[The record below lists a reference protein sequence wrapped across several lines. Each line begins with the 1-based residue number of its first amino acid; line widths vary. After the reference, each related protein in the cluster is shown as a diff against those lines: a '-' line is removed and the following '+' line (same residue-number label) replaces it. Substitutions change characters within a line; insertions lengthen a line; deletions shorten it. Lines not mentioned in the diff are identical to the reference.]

1 MTSPMFTRGFSFG
14 MVSPPERFT
23 ELEGVILVANSRS
36 GKGESAENGSN
47 PATLRGKGRGNDEGR
62 AETRPLSIRPKG
74 DLILRRRHGDRLLQ
88 AKLQH
93 GFAWNFDLL
102 ALGQDLSTR
111 ASCAACR
118 RANGRA
124 FTAAGNRANDGAS
137 HGADS
142 SSLGSRGTLAFA
154 LQRVIAADD
163 RIVLPVNH
171 QAGQLELQ
179 LGMAGKRPAF
189 LRFGQPAVNVGTL
202 ASHDGVADDQIC
214 LQAGVEDI
222 THVVFRGVHAVN
234 HAHEH
239 GLPRRNGD
247 VTASRGRGWCGRGC
261 GCHGGSWGLSRSWRG
276 ASGAAGKGQCD
287 NVTGAKSLHFPVHF
301 KTKNVLCAAKIFP
314 LYNFPAFKFQ
324 SVGGGHAHKKQ
335 RNCHRCKKTLQV
347 THASL
352 SLDQI
357 YRAG

>member
-23 ELEGVILVANSRS
+23 ELEGVILMANSRS

-74 DLILRRRHGDRLLQ
+74 DLTLRRRHGDR
-88 AKLQH
+88 
-93 GFAWNFDLL
+93 
-102 ALGQDLSTR
+102 
-111 ASCAACR
+111 
-118 RANGRA
+118 
-124 FTAAGNRANDGAS
+124 
-137 HGADS
+137 HGADA

-202 ASHDGVADDQIC
+202 ASHGGIADGQIG
-214 LQAGVEDI
+214 LEAGVEDV
-222 THVVFRGVHAVN
+222 THMVFRGVHTVD
-234 HAHEH
+234 HADE
-239 GLPRRNGD
+239 
-247 VTASRGRGWCGRGC
+247 
-261 GCHGGSWGLSRSWRG
+261 
-276 ASGAAGKGQCD
+276 
-287 NVTGAKSLHFPVHF
+287 
-301 KTKNVLCAAKIFP
+301 
-314 LYNFPAFKFQ
+314 
-324 SVGGGHAHKKQ
+324 
-335 RNCHRCKKTLQV
+335 
-347 THASL
+347 
-352 SLDQI
+352 
-357 YRAG
+357 